1 MPIVN
6 QSMIAKELN
15 VSRATVSKAL
25 KDTDDI
31 SVEMKKRV
39 RDLAEKMN
47 YIPHYHA
54 RRLHSQKTKTI
65 GVVVPDVSNTFF
77 SYAID
82 GIMDVAVNAGYH
94 IILTVLREK
103 SEIEKTNLL
112 NLLSMRVDGLLVA
125 VSRET
130 KKNQIFL
137 KVKRSEVPLVF
148 FDRAID
154 NLGFCYV
161 GIDDKIAARK
171 LIDFVIRC
179 GFTKIGH
186 LAGSLN
192 LAIGKNRYAGYLESL
207 KRNRLPIR
215 PEWIIQGRFE
225 REDGYRGFKEIWKAS
240 EKPEVIFAANDH
252 IALGV
257 YDAMREIGISVPDQ
271 VGVVAFGHHVFA
283 QMLTPKLTIINVDP
297 YFLGKKAMELMLN
310 CIKEEKGCRSR
321 VLIDAEIEIGES
333 LRISDTVERVG
344 L

>member
-25 KDTDDI
+25 KGTDDI
-31 SVEMKKRV
+31 SVDMKKRV
-39 RDLAEKMN
+39 QDLAEKMN

-94 IILTVLREK
+94 IILTVSREK

-154 NLGFCYV
+154 ELGFSSV
-161 GIDDKIAARK
+161 GIDDRGAALK
-171 LIDFVIRC
+171 LTNFVVQC
-179 GFTKIGH
+179 GYRKIGH
-186 LAGSLN
+186 LAGSSIIG
-192 LAIGKNRYAGYLESL
+192 IGKDRCAGYLDSL
-207 KRNRLPIR
+207 KQNRIPVR
-215 PEWIIQGRFE
+215 RDWIVEGGFDRK
-225 REDGYRGFKEIWKAS
+225 DGYRGFKTIWNSS

-257 YDAMREIGISVPDQ
+257 YDAMREMNIAFPDK
-271 VGVVAFGHHVFA
+271 VGVVAFSHHDFA
-283 QMLTPKLTIINVDP
+283 QILNPKLTIINVDP
-297 YFLGKKAMELMLN
+297 YLLGNKAMELMLT
-310 CIKEEKGCRSR
+310 CIGEGKGCMKKIL
-321 VLIDAEIEIGES
+321 VDAEIEVGES
-333 LRISDTVERVG
+333 LRVPESVGRVA
-344 L
+344 